1 MNENN
6 NVIISVEDTGIGIP
20 IEKTEEVFE
29 KFQQIDNTFTRR
41 NEGSGIGLS
50 IVKSFVE
57 LHDGKISVSSEL
69 GKGCKFIIELPA
81 KKIDEDLTQKPQIQT
96 ENSGGC
102 VDVLNIEFS
111 DIYFD

>member
-1 MNENN
+1 M
-6 NVIISVEDTGIGIP
+6 I
-20 IEKTEEVFE
+20 FE

-41 NEGSGIGLS
+41 NEGSGIGLF

-57 LHDGKISVSSEL
+57 LHDGKILVSSEL
-69 GKGCKFIIELPA
+69 GKGCKFIIELPV
-81 KKIDEDLTQKPQIQT
+81 KTLDEDLSQNPQTRT
-96 ENSGGC
+96 ENCGSC